1 MPTFKLKRLRPA
13 NGVNLLL
20 IHLMLGAGEAPDTPL
35 IPAFF
40 TGERL
45 LEICTQQSAGFC
57 SMYVAG
63 VADGI
68 FHSETGDQ
76 RSLCR
81 GDLTNREA
89 RKIVS
94 DYLRDNPEVRPYA
107 AAVAVQTALEPFI
120 GCSDNV
126 GPSSIADR
134 NEK

>member
-1 MPTFKLKRLRPA
+1 MTTSLT
-13 NGVNLLL
+13 LLAL
-20 IHLMLGAGEAPDTPL
+20 ALAATEDAPV

-45 LEICTQQSAGFC
+45 FEICSHQNVGLC

-68 FHSETGDQ
+68 FHAETGEP

-89 RKIVS
+89 RKIVT
-94 DYLRDNPEVRPYA
+94 DYLRDHPEVREHA
-107 AAVAVQTALEPFI
+107 AAVSVQLALKPSI
-120 GCSDNV
+120 GCGEEPTMESDAKV
-126 GPSSIADR
+126 AL
-134 NEK
+134 